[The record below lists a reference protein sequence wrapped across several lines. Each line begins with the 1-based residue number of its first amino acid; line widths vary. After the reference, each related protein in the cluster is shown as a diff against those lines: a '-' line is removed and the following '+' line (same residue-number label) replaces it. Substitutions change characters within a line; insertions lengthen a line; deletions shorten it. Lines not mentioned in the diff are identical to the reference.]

1 MSPVRQ
7 LSVALRV
14 MAGLDMLAVAAMAAP
29 WSWLSWAARLNGY
42 EIGETVPLVHYLTR
56 TASGMYVV
64 YGALLWFLSLRPVH
78 HASVIRFLAWLS
90 VVHSFAV
97 LAVDWAV
104 GMPLFWCTSEFGGHM
119 AEAVILLLLLR
130 RSNL

>member
-29 WSWLSWAARLNGY
+29 WSWLAWAARLNGY
-42 EIGETVPLVHYLTR
+42 EIGEAVPLVHYLTR

-78 HASVIRFLAWLS
+78 HASVIRFLAWIS
-90 VVHSFAV
+90 VVHSVAV
-97 LAVDWAV
+97 LAVDLTV
-104 GMPLFWCTSEFGGHM
+104 GMPMFWCASEFGGHL
-119 AEAVILLLLLR
+119 AEAGILLFLLR
-130 RSNL
+130 RAEL